1 MEAIGRLA
9 GGVAHDFNNLLTVIQ
24 GNCSLVND
32 QLNDGRL
39 RRYTDEILKAAD
51 RASWL
56 THQLLAFSRGQVLQP
71 KTVDLAVVVRDAE
84 AMLRRLLGEKI
95 EVRTRYKPAPAL
107 VKVDAGQLM
116 QVILN
121 LAVNARDAMPDGGG
135 LTLRVSTET
144 LTEPDTDTLPPAQP
158 GSYVVLTAQD
168 TGCGMDEETRAQVFE
183 PFFTGK
189 HGGVGLGL
197 ATVYGIVVQSG
208 GFIRVSS
215 REQVGTTFGIYL
227 PGAEVEDEATEV
239 QSVEPSARA
248 IDRRSTVLVV
258 EDDEPV
264 RKTVCELL
272 HACGLDAV
280 EAERG
285 EEALELFRQTSERF
299 DLLLTDI
306 VMPGMSGWELA
317 EAIKHVKPGIR
328 VIYAS
333 GYSKAEIGEH
343 RALGPDDVFLQKPFN
358 MVELRA
364 TLEVMLGPRDKPVG
378 VRVPSKVT

>member
-1 MEAIGRLA
+1 
-9 GGVAHDFNNLLTVIQ
+9 
-24 GNCSLVND
+24 
-32 QLNDGRL
+32 
-39 RRYTDEILKAAD
+39 
-51 RASWL
+51 
-56 THQLLAFSRGQVLQP
+56 
-71 KTVDLAVVVRDAE
+71 
-84 AMLRRLLGEKI
+84 
-95 EVRTRYKPAPAL
+95 
-107 VKVDAGQLM
+107 M

-121 LAVNARDAMPDGGG
+121 LAVNARDAMPDGGR

-158 GSYVVLTAQD
+158 GSYVVLTARD
-168 TGCGMDEETRAQVFE
+168 SGCGMDEETRAQVFE

-227 PGAEVEDEATEV
+227 PGAEVEGEAE
-239 QSVEPSARA
+239 EARIARPSAA
-248 IDRRSTVLVV
+248 SVGPQATVLVV

-264 RKTVCELL
+264 RQTVCELL
-272 HACGLDAV
+272 DACELDVV
-280 EAERG
+280 EAEHG
-285 EEALELFRQTSERF
+285 EQALELFEQARERI

-317 EAIKHVKPGIR
+317 ERIRREKPGIK

-333 GYSKAEIGEH
+333 GYSKSEMGEDH
-343 RALGPDDVFLQKPFN
+343 ALGPDDVFLQKPFN
-358 MVELRA
+358 MVELRT
-364 TLEVMLGPRDKPVG
+364 TLEAMLGPRDRPVG
-378 VRVPSKVT
+378 VRVPTSVT